1 MQSHDF
7 ASTYVGTPFYM
18 SPEICA
24 AERYTLHSDIWS
36 LGCVMYELCAREPP
50 FNARTHFQLVQR
62 IKDGRYPPLPA
73 IYSPELQA
81 VIKSCLQV
89 NPRSR
94 PDTAALLNLPVVRL
108 MRKEREAVELGKTL
122 KAKDELAAQRL
133 RELEDRALA
142 MQAEFELKR
151 KELDASLRREWEVKA
166 RLEIERRVEMA
177 AQQLEKV
184 FEQELQGKV
193 ETELQRRAQ
202 AETGETDRSKAVG
215 DIPSSSVSTQN
226 DTDFPSTTELSS
238 LSLDSPAAARLKPP
252 PKVNRTPF
260 GRSRTMFVGSPM
272 DVQMVDPSPMSIA
285 CLSLSP
291 RRQGLAVNGPS
302 NIFSAADNSALP
314 DMPVNSDDESD
325 EELAA
330 QPPSPSQR
338 AAAKGNL
345 KPQRPRLQTRMTA
358 PVPKPNANT
367 RAQDSSEAN
376 AKDKTE
382 APPLNPT
389 QNVQLVPRADALR
402 LGLAKEQRRPP
413 ANNRRLSKV
422 PEGSGVVS
430 NGSGS
435 PVAKSRKALL
445 PGRATA
451 GPNVPAVGGGDDMHK
466 AAVRNNMMRGRTL
479 VELEQARLASKAT
492 APRPSSSSSSSSSS
506 NNNNNNKASA
516 ADENMG
522 SSRAVEVV
530 WDPERDEMPSPFLVR
545 GTKGV
550 RRT

>member
-36 LGCVMYELCAREPP
+36 LGCVMYELCTREPP

-62 IKDGRYPPLPA
+62 IKDGRYSPLPA

-133 RELEDRALA
+133 RELEDRARA

-184 FEQELQGKV
+184 FEQEVQTKV
-193 ETELQRRAQ
+193 ETELQRRAE
-202 AETGETDRSKAVG
+202 AEAGQTDASEAVG

-226 DTDFPSTTELSS
+226 DTDFPSTTDLSS
-238 LSLDSPAAARLKPP
+238 PSLDSPAAARLKPP
-252 PKVNRTPF
+252 PKVTRTPF
-260 GRSRTMFVGSPM
+260 SRSRTMFGGSPM

-291 RRQGLAVNGPS
+291 RRQGLAMNGPS

-314 DMPVNSDDESD
+314 DMPANTDDESD

-330 QPPSPSQR
+330 QPPSPSQL
-338 AAAKGNL
+338 AATKGNL

-358 PVPKPNANT
+358 PVQRSNANG
-367 RAQDSSEAN
+367 RAQDGSN
-376 AKDKTE
+376 ADTKDKPE

-389 QNVQLVPRADALR
+389 QNGPLVPRADALR
-402 LGLAKEQRRPP
+402 LGLAKEQRRPA

-435 PVAKSRKALL
+435 PVAKTRKALL
-445 PGRATA
+445 PGRAA
-451 GPNVPAVGGGDDMHK
+451 GLNVPAVGGGDDMHK

-479 VELEQARLASKAT
+479 VELEQARLASKPT
-492 APRPSSSSSSSSSS
+492 ASRPSSSGSNS
-506 NNNNNNKASA
+506 NNTNNKASA
-516 ADENMG
+516 ADENVG
-522 SSRAVEVV
+522 PSKAVEVL